1 MVTTVQLIQDVQLAC
16 FVIVFTFMVIGNRT
30 DRVLRLIWYSF
41 LVAGAA
47 RIVDLFAPSLPHWI
61 GYGLNYTS
69 LSLSY
74 GLLGFAFAL
83 FLGRELWTRWIPLV
97 LIAGSL
103 PFYLYW
109 CNNPSHVNSIGVV
122 DFVLFVQTAVIAWLL
137 TRSHER
143 STRASRLTTS
153 VFFAACAAVELYRA
167 AVVALLHADP
177 EAIHPATQIVYIIS
191 TSVLPFTILWM
202 LNTRMHHELIA
213 QSVIDP
219 LTGVLNRHGL
229 ADAAR
234 SELARYARGRQEF
247 AVAVANIDHFKQINK
262 TYGHISGD
270 EVLRSAASVFRTSLR
285 QSDLVSRGDGD
296 EFILLLPM
304 TSEEEGIAIVDRLRA
319 ALEQHITH
327 FHGKDVRATV
337 SVGIANTHGRN
348 HLTWNA
354 LEHEASIAL
363 NSAKRAGRNRCL
375 HFHQLPEGE
384 IAIAETMIDHT
395 SNLDVIL
402 PAT

>member
-16 FVIVFTFMVIGNRT
+16 FVIIFTFMVIGNRR
-30 DRVLRLIWYSF
+30 DRVLRLVWYSF

-61 GYGLNYTS
+61 GYGFNYIS

-83 FLGRELWTRWIPLV
+83 FLGRALWTRWVPV
-97 LIAGSL
+97 ALIAGSL

-109 CNNPSHVNSIGVV
+109 CNNPSHIYSIGIV

-143 STRASRLTTS
+143 STRVSRLTMS
-153 VFFAACAAVELYRA
+153 IFFAACAAVELYCA
-167 AVVALLHADP
+167 AVVAFLHAAPDT
-177 EAIHPATQIVYIIS
+177 IHPATQLVYIIS
-191 TSVLPFTILWM
+191 TSVLPLAILWM
-202 LNTRMHHELIA
+202 LNARMHRELIA
-213 QSVIDP
+213 QSAIDP

-229 ADAAR
+229 ADVAR
-234 SELARYARGRQEF
+234 REIARFARGRQEF
-247 AVAVANIDHFKQINK
+247 AVAVVNIDHFKQINK
-262 TYGHISGD
+262 TYGHTSGD

-285 QSDLVSRGDGD
+285 QSDLVSRSDGD

-304 TSEEEGIAIVDRLRA
+304 TSEEEAIAIVDRLRA

-327 FHGKDVRATV
+327 FNGKDVQVTV

-363 NSAKRAGRNRCL
+363 SSAKLAGRNRCI
-375 HFHQLPEGE
+375 HFHQLPEGK
-384 IAIAETMIDHT
+384 IAIAETMIDPT
-395 SNLDVIL
+395 TDLDLIL
-402 PAT
+402 PTT